1 MPKSARPKL
10 SLRSLHSMNS
20 GKRLVFRDFTGKDG
34 YEGMCGDVKVH
45 TSAYLSLIEGGGRT

>member
-1 MPKSARPKL
+1 
-10 SLRSLHSMNS
+10 MNS